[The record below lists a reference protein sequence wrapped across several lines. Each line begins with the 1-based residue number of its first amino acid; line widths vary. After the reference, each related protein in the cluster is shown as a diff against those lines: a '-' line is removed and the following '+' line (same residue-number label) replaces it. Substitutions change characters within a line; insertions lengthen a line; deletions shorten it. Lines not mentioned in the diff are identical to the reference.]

1 MTPLAE
7 KLRPQ
12 SFDDVVG
19 QESVTALLSDIVRE
33 NRPFS
38 LLFWG
43 PPGCGKTT
51 LARIIAKHFD
61 RTYMTFSGAYSS
73 SVEMKKVLAS
83 HHSSPLL
90 SQQRVLFIDEIHR
103 FNKAQQ
109 DIFLPYL
116 ESGDLILIGA
126 TTENPSFA
134 LNDALLSRLRV
145 FELSALNDAHLAKLL
160 DRTSR
165 KYDLTF
171 SPDASKHLIQLSSG
185 DGRHFFNLIENIV
198 ILKPPGIIDLD
209 TLVKLVQKRP
219 ARYDKHGDQHYNLI
233 SALHKSVRGSD
244 PDAALYYLARMLK
257 SGEDPHYLARRL
269 LRMASEDIG
278 LADPEALSIVLNA
291 WQGFERMGSPEGDLL
306 LAQATIYLALAPKSN
321 AAYTA
326 YSKAQA
332 KAQETAHV
340 DPPKHILNASSSL
353 MKNLNY
359 GKGYVYDHDT
369 PQGHSGQSYFPEG
382 LEESFYQPVPR
393 GFERE
398 MQKRLHYF
406 NSLKKPKET

>member
-1 MTPLAE
+1 MMPLAE

-19 QESVTALLSDIVRE
+19 QESVTTLLAEIMQE

-51 LARIIAKHFD
+51 LGRIVAKHFD
-61 RTYMTFSGAYSS
+61 RTYMTFSGSYSS
-73 SVEMKKVLAS
+73 SVEMKKVLTKIS
-83 HHSSPLL
+83 ETPL
-90 SQQRVLFIDEIHR
+90 QQRVLFIDEIHR
-103 FNKAQQ
+103 FNRAQQ

-116 ESGDLILIGA
+116 ESGAVILIGA

-145 FELSALNDAHLAKLL
+145 FELAALNDTHLAKLL
-160 DRTSR
+160 DRACDKFDLKFSR
-165 KYDLTF
+165 
-171 SPDASKHLIQLSSG
+171 DAAKHLIQLSAG

-198 ILKPPGIIDLD
+198 IFRPFEMIDLEQL
-209 TLVKLVQKRP
+209 THLVQKRP
-219 ARYDKHGDQHYNLI
+219 ARYDKHQDQHYNLI

-257 SGEDPHYLARRL
+257 GGEDPNYLARRL

-278 LADPEALSIVLNA
+278 LADPQALSIVLNA
-291 WQGFERMGSPEGDLL
+291 WQGYERMGSPEGDLL

-326 YSKAQA
+326 YKRAESKAI
-332 KAQETAHV
+332 ETSHL
-340 DPPKHILNASSSL
+340 DPPKHILNAPTSL
-353 MKNLNY
+353 MKNLDY
-359 GKGYVYDHDT
+359 GKDYIYDHDT
-369 PQGHSGQSYFPEG
+369 PEGCAGQSHFPEG
-382 LEESFYQPVPR
+382 FEESFYQPVPR

-398 MQKRLHYF
+398 MLKRLNYF
-406 NSLKKPKET
+406 KKYRMPICRH